1 VRTEDTYGWAYANL
15 KVQGGW
21 SGSWS
26 GFVDEGFN
34 GMQGARRAPTT
45 VRLEMLALVNHRSTV
60 IDLPVASY
68 DNFVLIHWDEVSV

>member
-1 VRTEDTYGWAYANL
+1 VGAGVDLSMRDSMGC
-15 KVQGGW
+15 KVP
-21 SGSWS
+21 
-26 GFVDEGFN
+26 
-34 GMQGARRAPTT
+34 GAAPTT